1 MAEEV
6 VTGDHVRTLKGNTMS
21 IVITGATGK
30 LGRHV
35 LQALLER
42 NVPAEEIVAA
52 GRSIEKLED
61 FAAQGV
67 RVTAMDYDDPA
78 SVAAALAGADKVLLI
93 ASSEVGKDRPG
104 QHRTVIEA
112 AKAEGVELLAY
123 TSNANADTNATVLGK
138 DHKATEA
145 ILADAGVPY
154 ALLRN
159 GYYFENWTD
168 QIQGTLAQGV
178 LVGSGGDGRVNA
190 ATRRDF
196 AEAAVAVLLGED
208 QAGKVYELGGDAAFT
223 LTDLA
228 AEITAVTGTTVVYN
242 HLPAAEYVALLTSF
256 SIPEAF
262 AEILA
267 DSDQGLARGDLLVEG
282 DDLRTLIGRPTTT
295 PADAVRSAV
304 AAS

>member
-1 MAEEV
+1 MTFA
-6 VTGDHVRTLKGNTMS
+6 
-21 IVITGATGK
+21 ITGATGK

-35 LQALLER
+35 LQVLLER
-42 NVPAEEIVAA
+42 NVPAGEIVAA
-52 GRSIEKLED
+52 GRSIEKLQD

-78 SVAAALAGADKVLLI
+78 SVTAALAGASKVLLI
-93 ASSEVGKDRPG
+93 ASSEVGKDRPR

-123 TSNANADTNATVLGK
+123 TSNANAEINKTILGK
-138 DHKATEA
+138 DHKTTEA

-154 ALLRN
+154 AFLRN

-168 QIQGTLAQGV
+168 QIQGTLAQGA
-178 LVGSGGDGRVNA
+178 LVGSGGNGRVNA

-208 QAGKVYELGGDAAFT
+208 QAGKVYELGGDVAFT
-223 LTDLA
+223 LTEFA
-228 AEITAVTGTTVVYN
+228 AEITAVTGTPVVYQD
-242 HLPAAEYVALLTSF
+242 LPAAEYVALLTSF
-256 SIPEAF
+256 GIPEAF
-262 AEILA
+262 AQILA

-282 DDLRTLIGRPTTT
+282 NDLRTLIGRPTTT
-295 PADAVRSAV
+295 PADAVR
-304 AAS
+304 AAITAS

>member
-1 MAEEV
+1 M
-6 VTGDHVRTLKGNTMS
+6 T

-35 LQALLER
+35 LPVLLER
-42 NVPAEEIVAA
+42 GVPAGEIVAA

-67 RVTAMDYDDPA
+67 RVAAMDYDDPA
-78 SVAAALAGADKVLLI
+78 SVTAALAGATKVLLI

-123 TSNANADTNATVLGK
+123 TSNANAEANKTILGE

-168 QIQGTLAQGV
+168 QIQGTLTQGA
-178 LVGSGGDGRVNA
+178 LVASAGNGRVNA
-190 ATRRDF
+190 ATRRDL

-208 QAGKVYELGGDAAFT
+208 QAGKVYELGGDTAFT
-223 LTDLA
+223 LA
-228 AEITAVTGTTVVYN
+228 EFAEEITAVTGTPVIYKD
-242 HLPAAEYVALLTSF
+242 LPPAEYVAMLTSVGV
-256 SIPEAF
+256 PEGF
-262 AEILA
+262 AQILA

-282 DDLRTLIGRPTTT
+282 NDLSNLIGRPTTT
-295 PADAVRSAV
+295 PAEAIRAAV
-304 AAS
+304 AAA

>member
-1 MAEEV
+1 M
-6 VTGDHVRTLKGNTMS
+6 T

-35 LQALLER
+35 LQVLLER
-42 NVPAEEIVAA
+42 GVPAGEIVAA

-67 RVTAMDYDDPA
+67 RVAAMNYDDPA
-78 SVAAALAGADKVLLI
+78 SVTAALAGATKVLLI

-123 TSNANADTNATVLGK
+123 TSNANAEANNTILGV

-168 QIQGTLAQGV
+168 QIQGTLAQGA
-178 LVGSGGDGRVNA
+178 LVASAGNGPVNA
-190 ATRRDF
+190 ATRRDL

-208 QAGKVYELGGDAAFT
+208 QAGKVYELGGDTAFT
-223 LTDLA
+223 LA
-228 AEITAVTGTTVVYN
+228 EFAEEITAVTGTPIIYKD
-242 HLPAAEYVALLTSF
+242 LPPTEYVAMLTSVGV
-256 SIPEAF
+256 PEGF
-262 AEILA
+262 AQILA
-267 DSDQGLARGDLLVEG
+267 DSDQGLARGELLVEG
-282 DDLRTLIGRPTTT
+282 NDLSNLIGRPTTT
-295 PADAVRSAV
+295 PAEAIRAAVT
-304 AAS
+304 AA

>member
-1 MAEEV
+1 M
-6 VTGDHVRTLKGNTMS
+6 T

-78 SVAAALAGADKVLLI
+78 SVAVALAGASKVLLI
-93 ASSEVGKDRPG
+93 SSSEVGKDRPG

-112 AKAEGVELLAY
+112 AKAEGVELFAY

-178 LVGSGGDGRVNA
+178 LVGSGGEGRVNA

-196 AEAAVAVLLGED
+196 AEAAVAVLLGEN
-208 QAGKVYELGGDAAFT
+208 QAGKVYELGGDVAFT
-223 LTDLA
+223 LADFA
-228 AEITAVTGTTVVYN
+228 AEITAITGTTVVYKD
-242 HLPAAEYVALLTSF
+242 LPAAEYVALLTSF
-256 SIPEAF
+256 GIPETF
-262 AEILA
+262 ADILA

-282 DDLRTLIGRPTTT
+282 DDLRTLIGRPTTS

-304 AAS
+304 AGS

>member
-1 MAEEV
+1 M
-6 VTGDHVRTLKGNTMS
+6 T

-42 NVPAEEIVAA
+42 KVPAEEIVAA
-52 GRSIEKLED
+52 GRSIGKLEE

-78 SVAAALAGADKVLLI
+78 SVTAALAGATKVLLI

-123 TSNANADTNATVLGK
+123 TSNANAQVSTTILGQ
-138 DHKATEA
+138 DHKTTEA
-145 ILADAGVPY
+145 ILAEAGVPY
-154 ALLRN
+154 VLLRN

-168 QIQGTLAQGV
+168 QIHGTLAQGA
-178 LVGSGGDGRVNA
+178 LVGSGGEGRVNA
-190 ATRRDF
+190 ATRRDL

-208 QAGKVYELGGDAAFT
+208 QAGRVYELGGDAAFT
-223 LTDLA
+223 LTDFA
-228 AEITAVTGTTVVYN
+228 AEITAVTGTPVVYKD
-242 HLPAAEYVALLTSF
+242 LPAEEYVALLTSF
-256 SIPEAF
+256 GLPEGF
-262 AEILA
+262 AQILA

-282 DDLRTLIGRPTTT
+282 NDLSTLIGRPTTT
-295 PADAVRSAV
+295 AADAIRTAV
-304 AAS
+304 TAA

>member
-1 MAEEV
+1 M
-6 VTGDHVRTLKGNTMS
+6 T

-35 LQALLER
+35 LQVLLER
-42 NVPAEEIVAA
+42 GVPAGEIVAA

-67 RVTAMDYDDPA
+67 RVAAMDYDDPA
-78 SVAAALAGADKVLLI
+78 SVTAALAGATKVLLI

-123 TSNANADTNATVLGK
+123 TSNANAEANKTILGV

-168 QIQGTLAQGV
+168 QIQGTLTQGA
-178 LVGSGGDGRVNA
+178 LVASAGNGRVNA
-190 ATRRDF
+190 VTRRDL

-208 QAGKVYELGGDAAFT
+208 QAGKVYELGGDTAFT
-223 LTDLA
+223 LA
-228 AEITAVTGTTVVYN
+228 EFAEEITAVTGTPVIYKD
-242 HLPAAEYVALLTSF
+242 LPPAEYVAMLTSVGV
-256 SIPEAF
+256 PEGF
-262 AEILA
+262 AQILA

-282 DDLRTLIGRPTTT
+282 NDLGNLIGRPTTT
-295 PADAVRSAV
+295 PAEAIRAAVSA
-304 AAS
+304 A

>member
-1 MAEEV
+1 M
-6 VTGDHVRTLKGNTMS
+6 T

-35 LQALLER
+35 LQVLLER
-42 NVPAEEIVAA
+42 GVPAGEIVAA

-67 RVTAMDYDDPA
+67 RVAAMDYDDPA
-78 SVAAALAGADKVLLI
+78 SVTAALAGATKVLLI

-123 TSNANADTNATVLGK
+123 TSNANAEASKTILGE

-168 QIQGTLAQGV
+168 QIQGTLTKGA
-178 LVGSGGDGRVNA
+178 LVASAGNGRVNA
-190 ATRRDF
+190 ATRRDL

-208 QAGKVYELGGDAAFT
+208 QAGKVYELGGDTAFT
-223 LTDLA
+223 LA
-228 AEITAVTGTTVVYN
+228 EFAEEITAVTGTPVIYKD
-242 HLPAAEYVALLTSF
+242 LPPAEYVAMLTSVGV
-256 SIPEAF
+256 PEGF
-262 AEILA
+262 AQVLA

-282 DDLRTLIGRPTTT
+282 NDLGNLIGHPTTT
-295 PADAVRSAV
+295 PAEAIRAAVSA
-304 AAS
+304 S

>member
-1 MAEEV
+1 M
-6 VTGDHVRTLKGNTMS
+6 T

-42 NVPAEEIVAA
+42 NVPAEQIVAA

-61 FAAQGV
+61 LAAQGG

-78 SVAAALAGADKVLLI
+78 SVAAALTGASKVLLI

-112 AKAEGVELLAY
+112 AKAAGVELLAY
-123 TSNANADTNATVLGK
+123 TSNANAETNATILGQ
-138 DHKATEA
+138 DHKSTEA

-168 QIQGTLAQGV
+168 QIQGTLAQGA
-178 LVGSGGDGRVNA
+178 LVGSGGNGQVNA
-190 ATRRDF
+190 ATRRDL
-196 AEAAVAVLLGED
+196 AEAAVAVLLGKD
-208 QAGKVYELGGDAAFT
+208 QAGKVYELGGDVAFT
-223 LTDLA
+223 LTDFA
-228 AEITAVTGTTVVYN
+228 AEITAVTGTTVVYKD
-242 HLPAAEYVALLTSF
+242 LPAAEYVGLLSSF
-256 SIPEAF
+256 GIPEAF
-262 AEILA
+262 AGILA
-267 DSDQGLARGDLLVEG
+267 DSDQGLARGDLLVQG
-282 DDLRTLIGRPTTT
+282 NDLSTLIGRPTTT
-295 PADAVRSAV
+295 PADAVRSAL
-304 AAS
+304 AAA

>member
-1 MAEEV
+1 M
-6 VTGDHVRTLKGNTMS
+6 T

-35 LQALLER
+35 LQVLLER
-42 NVPAEEIVAA
+42 GVPAGEIVAA

-67 RVTAMDYDDPA
+67 RVAAMDYDDPA
-78 SVAAALAGADKVLLI
+78 SVTAALAGATKVLLI

-123 TSNANADTNATVLGK
+123 TSNANAEANKTILGE

-168 QIQGTLAQGV
+168 QIQGTLTQGA
-178 LVGSGGDGRVNA
+178 LVASAGNGRVNA
-190 ATRRDF
+190 ATRRDL

-208 QAGKVYELGGDAAFT
+208 QAGKVYELGGDTAFT
-223 LTDLA
+223 LA
-228 AEITAVTGTTVVYN
+228 EFAEEITAVTGTPVIYKD
-242 HLPAAEYVALLTSF
+242 LPPAEYVAMLTSVGV
-256 SIPEAF
+256 PEGF
-262 AEILA
+262 AQILA

-282 DDLRTLIGRPTTT
+282 NDLSNLIGRPTTT
-295 PADAVRSAV
+295 PAEAIRAAV
-304 AAS
+304 AAA

>member
-1 MAEEV
+1 M
-6 VTGDHVRTLKGNTMS
+6 T

-35 LQALLER
+35 LEVLLER
-42 NVPAEEIVAA
+42 DVPAEEIVAA

-61 FAAQGV
+61 FAARGI
-67 RVTAMDYDDPA
+67 RVAAMDYDDPA
-78 SVAAALAGADKVLLI
+78 SVATALTGASKVLLI
-93 ASSEVGKDRPG
+93 ASSEVDKDRLK

-123 TSNANADTNATVLGK
+123 TSTVNADTTATVLGK

-145 ILADAGVPY
+145 ILADSGVPY

-168 QIQGTLAQGV
+168 QIQGTLAQGA

-190 ATRRDF
+190 ATRRDL

-208 QAGKVYELGGDAAFT
+208 QAGKVYELGGDVAFT
-223 LTDLA
+223 LTDFA
-228 AEITAVTGTTVVYN
+228 AEISAVTGTTVVYN
-242 HLPAAEYVALLTSF
+242 DLPAAEYVALLTSF
-256 SIPEAF
+256 GIPEAF

-267 DSDQGLARGDLLVEG
+267 DSDQGLARGEQLVEG

-295 PADAVRSAV
+295 PADAVRSAI